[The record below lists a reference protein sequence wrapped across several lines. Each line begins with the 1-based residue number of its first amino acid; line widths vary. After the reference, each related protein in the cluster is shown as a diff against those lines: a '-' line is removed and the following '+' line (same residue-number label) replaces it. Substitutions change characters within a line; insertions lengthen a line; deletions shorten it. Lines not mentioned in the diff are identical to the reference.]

1 MISSGWLR
9 GAVALA
15 LVGGLASSL
24 GLQAQQAGMPMPTAP
39 TTGPLKD
46 ATPAQL
52 AGITKDNSRHF
63 GDDPDDGGPLA
74 KDLSPSM
81 TPAAVDK
88 AMRKVADWQLARSEQ
103 YFDRIWT
110 WSVLYSGFMA
120 TSDALGDAK
129 YRDAM
134 QRMSEKFN
142 WELRSKMPNA
152 DDQSVG
158 QTYLELYL
166 LKKDPA
172 TKATMIGP
180 TQAQLDA
187 LLAGPR
193 LASVPGREL
202 PWWWCDAL
210 FMGPPVWARMYAAT
224 GDRKYITYLDDE
236 WKATSDLLY
245 SKQDHL
251 YARDVSYLTKTE
263 KNGKKMYWSRG
274 EGWVMGG
281 LARTLE
287 YLPKDDPRREFY
299 VTQLK
304 EMSAALAAAQGADGL
319 WRAGV
324 LDQASY
330 SEPEVSGSALITF
343 GMAWGVNEGI
353 LDAKVYKP
361 VIAKAWA
368 GMLKHVYA
376 DGRLGGIQQTGAE
389 PAPFKPTASY
399 TYGVG
404 GFLLAGSEVRKLE
417 KPAIGYRKGGGGE
430 K

>member
-1 MISSGWLR
+1 MIGLGSLR
-9 GAVALA
+9 GAVVLA
-15 LVGGLASSL
+15 LVGSVGMQA
-24 GLQAQQAGMPMPTAP
+24 GAQQSALPADA
-39 TTGPLKD
+39 LKN

-52 AGITKDNSRHF
+52 AGIAKDNSRHF
-63 GDDPDDGGPLA
+63 GDDPDDGGPMA
-74 KDLSPSM
+74 TDLSPKM

-88 AMRKVADWQLARSEQ
+88 AMRKVADWQLARSEPF
-103 YFDRIWT
+103 FDRIWT

-120 TSDALGDAK
+120 ASDATGDMK

-134 QRMSEKFN
+134 ERMSKKFN
-142 WELRSKMPNA
+142 WELRSKMPDA
-152 DDQSVG
+152 DDESIG
-158 QTYLELYL
+158 QTYLEFYL

-172 TKATMIGP
+172 MMKP
-180 TQAQLDA
+180 TQEQLDA
-187 LLAGPR
+187 LLASPR
-193 LASVPGREL
+193 VAKNPTEIKPIV
-202 PWWWCDAL
+202 WWWCDAL

-224 GDRKYITYLDDE
+224 GDRKYITYLDEE
-236 WKATSDLLY
+236 WAKTSDLLY

-251 YARDVSYLTKTE
+251 YARDITYLTKTE
-263 KNGKKMYWSRG
+263 ANGKKMYWARG

-287 YLPKDDPRREFY
+287 YLPKDDARRGFY
-299 VTQLK
+299 VNQLK
-304 EMSAALAAAQGADGL
+304 EMSAALAAVQGSDGL

-330 SEPEVSGSALITF
+330 SGPEVSGSALITF
-343 GMAWGVNEGI
+343 GLAWGVNEGV
-353 LDAKVYKP
+353 LDAKVYRP
-361 VIAKAWA
+361 VIEKAWA

-404 GFLLAGSEVRKLE
+404 GFLLAGTEVRRLGMGKS
-417 KPAIGYRKGGGGE
+417 GMHKGAGGQ
-430 K
+430 